1 MAAITAVQK
10 NCENR
15 KIPNPSLIGIAQ
27 VFSPQIRRKLEF
39 SSIIPYNDSTVS
51 LCATKAAVWV
61 YSHAAFIF
69 LFHTSEADC
78 MFYSDKPISSNNE
91 DKLNRKGFAKLLAH
105 TLVHLDSK
113 DTFTVGLFGKWGCGK
128 TSLVN
133 MTLAE
138 IENIQAK
145 NETDEQ
151 IIVVHFEPWNFT
163 DTNQLLTQFFVR
175 LANEFQKKG
184 NKNLTKIGKAL
195 ENYSDAF
202 GLLELIPGV
211 GAPIASASKWGL
223 SRLGQKMQKGLDER
237 DILKQ
242 KEQVIQLLKAQSNR
256 ILVILDDIDRL
267 SNEQIRYVFQLI
279 TSVARFPNT
288 TYLLVFD
295 KEIVVEALKG
305 VQSGNGQDYL
315 EKVIQMPIQIPNI
328 QRSDLR
334 NALFERLDEIIADF
348 KELGYNQKHWQQ
360 LLASCVDPFVTHLR
374 DINRLCNAL
383 RFKLTSISSEI
394 DFADMI
400 ALSVLEIHHPL
411 IYEWVKN
418 NKSILTGENDYS
430 NLGVNRAQKEWLA
443 HYTETLS
450 KLVLLERP
458 DVSVETETKLVVKF
472 LADLFPHFG
481 HRVGMT
487 YEVYD
492 MAQFNRNNQIAHP
505 DRFDRY
511 FQLDMDS
518 IAYKTVDVRNV
529 IYNLDEGEI
538 IDFLLKQEENGTSY
552 ELLEDIRARITE
564 LSGNRAKII
573 ISALFK
579 SMKSLN
585 KTVRK
590 SWLSMS
596 TGVYAEHM
604 MLDLIERIPTKER
617 VPFIST
623 LISCSDMDA
632 LQSIATVINMLEL
645 GYGRLAAE
653 GQERNYKKVI
663 TLDELITVETMFVDR
678 VKEVLKTSSLFDFSE
693 WRMVYHLL
701 DSFDPEYTKSYL
713 DSALIQ
719 DENVL
724 WFLGHFVNVW
734 TGTGKEYEIQKGY
747 TDYFSTERV
756 LNAIESCRKNG
767 TFFRFPEE
775 LQHKCAAFS
784 LAHSGSPDYGGGAYQ
799 DDTEKLIASWKS

>member
-1 MAAITAVQK
+1 
-10 NCENR
+10 
-15 KIPNPSLIGIAQ
+15 
-27 VFSPQIRRKLEF
+27 
-39 SSIIPYNDSTVS
+39 
-51 LCATKAAVWV
+51 
-61 YSHAAFIF
+61 
-69 LFHTSEADC
+69 

-237 DILKQ
+237 DVLKQ

-348 KELGYNQKHWQQ
+348 KELGYNQKH
-360 LLASCVDPFVTHLR
+360 
-374 DINRLCNAL
+374 
-383 RFKLTSISSEI
+383 
-394 DFADMI
+394 
-400 ALSVLEIHHPL
+400 
-411 IYEWVKN
+411 Y
-418 NKSILTGENDYS
+418 
-430 NLGVNRAQKEWLA
+430 
-443 HYTETLS
+443 
-450 KLVLLERP
+450 
-458 DVSVETETKLVVKF
+458 
-472 LADLFPHFG
+472 
-481 HRVGMT
+481 
-487 YEVYD
+487 
-492 MAQFNRNNQIAHP
+492 
-505 DRFDRY
+505 
-511 FQLDMDS
+511 
-518 IAYKTVDVRNV
+518 V
-529 IYNLDEGEI
+529 II
-538 IDFLLKQEENGTSY
+538 
-552 ELLEDIRARITE
+552 
-564 LSGNRAKII
+564 
-573 ISALFK
+573 
-579 SMKSLN
+579 
-585 KTVRK
+585 
-590 SWLSMS
+590 
-596 TGVYAEHM
+596 
-604 MLDLIERIPTKER
+604 
-617 VPFIST
+617 
-623 LISCSDMDA
+623 
-632 LQSIATVINMLEL
+632 
-645 GYGRLAAE
+645 
-653 GQERNYKKVI
+653 
-663 TLDELITVETMFVDR
+663 
-678 VKEVLKTSSLFDFSE
+678 
-693 WRMVYHLL
+693 MV
-701 DSFDPEYTKSYL
+701 
-713 DSALIQ
+713 
-719 DENVL
+719 
-724 WFLGHFVNVW
+724 
-734 TGTGKEYEIQKGY
+734 
-747 TDYFSTERV
+747 
-756 LNAIESCRKNG
+756 
-767 TFFRFPEE
+767 
-775 LQHKCAAFS
+775 
-784 LAHSGSPDYGGGAYQ
+784 
-799 DDTEKLIASWKS
+799 

>member
-1 MAAITAVQK
+1 
-10 NCENR
+10 
-15 KIPNPSLIGIAQ
+15 
-27 VFSPQIRRKLEF
+27 
-39 SSIIPYNDSTVS
+39 
-51 LCATKAAVWV
+51 
-61 YSHAAFIF
+61 
-69 LFHTSEADC
+69 

-237 DILKQ
+237 DVLKQ

-334 NALFERLDEIIADF
+334 NALFERLDEIIADGQHF
-348 KELGYNQKHWQQ
+348 H
-360 LLASCVDPFVTHLR
+360 TR
-374 DINRLCNAL
+374 
-383 RFKLTSISSEI
+383 TS
-394 DFADMI
+394 
-400 ALSVLEIHHPL
+400 
-411 IYEWVKN
+411 
-418 NKSILTGENDYS
+418 
-430 NLGVNRAQKEWLA
+430 
-443 HYTETLS
+443 
-450 KLVLLERP
+450 
-458 DVSVETETKLVVKF
+458 
-472 LADLFPHFG
+472 
-481 HRVGMT
+481 
-487 YEVYD
+487 
-492 MAQFNRNNQIAHP
+492 
-505 DRFDRY
+505 
-511 FQLDMDS
+511 
-518 IAYKTVDVRNV
+518 
-529 IYNLDEGEI
+529 
-538 IDFLLKQEENGTSY
+538 
-552 ELLEDIRARITE
+552 
-564 LSGNRAKII
+564 
-573 ISALFK
+573 
-579 SMKSLN
+579 
-585 KTVRK
+585 
-590 SWLSMS
+590 
-596 TGVYAEHM
+596 
-604 MLDLIERIPTKER
+604 
-617 VPFIST
+617 
-623 LISCSDMDA
+623 
-632 LQSIATVINMLEL
+632 
-645 GYGRLAAE
+645 
-653 GQERNYKKVI
+653 
-663 TLDELITVETMFVDR
+663 
-678 VKEVLKTSSLFDFSE
+678 
-693 WRMVYHLL
+693 
-701 DSFDPEYTKSYL
+701 
-713 DSALIQ
+713 
-719 DENVL
+719 
-724 WFLGHFVNVW
+724 
-734 TGTGKEYEIQKGY
+734 
-747 TDYFSTERV
+747 
-756 LNAIESCRKNG
+756 
-767 TFFRFPEE
+767 
-775 LQHKCAAFS
+775 
-784 LAHSGSPDYGGGAYQ
+784 
-799 DDTEKLIASWKS
+799 

>member
-175 LANEFQKKG
+175 LANEFQKKS

-237 DILKQ
+237 DVLKQ

-360 LLASCVDPFVTHLR
+360 LFGSCVDPFVTHLR

-411 IYEWVKN
+411 IYE
-418 NKSILTGENDYS
+418 
-430 NLGVNRAQKEWLA
+430 
-443 HYTETLS
+443 
-450 KLVLLERP
+450 
-458 DVSVETETKLVVKF
+458 
-472 LADLFPHFG
+472 
-481 HRVGMT
+481 
-487 YEVYD
+487 
-492 MAQFNRNNQIAHP
+492 
-505 DRFDRY
+505 
-511 FQLDMDS
+511 
-518 IAYKTVDVRNV
+518 
-529 IYNLDEGEI
+529 
-538 IDFLLKQEENGTSY
+538 
-552 ELLEDIRARITE
+552 
-564 LSGNRAKII
+564 
-573 ISALFK
+573 
-579 SMKSLN
+579 
-585 KTVRK
+585 
-590 SWLSMS
+590 
-596 TGVYAEHM
+596 YAWN
-604 MLDLIERIPTKER
+604 
-617 VPFIST
+617 S
-623 LISCSDMDA
+623 LISSSYDEHGS
-632 LQSIATVINMLEL
+632 L
-645 GYGRLAAE
+645 
-653 GQERNYKKVI
+653 KVSAI
-663 TLDELITVETMFVDR
+663 FY
-678 VKEVLKTSSLFDFSE
+678 SSN
-693 WRMVYHLL
+693 
-701 DSFDPEYTKSYL
+701 SF
-713 DSALIQ
+713 I
-719 DENVL
+719 
-724 WFLGHFVNVW
+724 
-734 TGTGKEYEIQKGY
+734 
-747 TDYFSTERV
+747 
-756 LNAIESCRKNG
+756 
-767 TFFRFPEE
+767 
-775 LQHKCAAFS
+775 
-784 LAHSGSPDYGGGAYQ
+784 
-799 DDTEKLIASWKS
+799 

>member
-1 MAAITAVQK
+1 
-10 NCENR
+10 
-15 KIPNPSLIGIAQ
+15 
-27 VFSPQIRRKLEF
+27 
-39 SSIIPYNDSTVS
+39 
-51 LCATKAAVWV
+51 
-61 YSHAAFIF
+61 
-69 LFHTSEADC
+69 

-237 DILKQ
+237 DVLKQ

-360 LLASCVDPFVTHLR
+360 LFGSYVDPFVTHLR

-400 ALSVLEIHHPL
+400 ALSVLEIHHPS
-411 IYEWVKN
+411 IYE
-418 NKSILTGENDYS
+418 
-430 NLGVNRAQKEWLA
+430 
-443 HYTETLS
+443 
-450 KLVLLERP
+450 
-458 DVSVETETKLVVKF
+458 
-472 LADLFPHFG
+472 
-481 HRVGMT
+481 
-487 YEVYD
+487 
-492 MAQFNRNNQIAHP
+492 
-505 DRFDRY
+505 
-511 FQLDMDS
+511 
-518 IAYKTVDVRNV
+518 
-529 IYNLDEGEI
+529 
-538 IDFLLKQEENGTSY
+538 
-552 ELLEDIRARITE
+552 
-564 LSGNRAKII
+564 
-573 ISALFK
+573 
-579 SMKSLN
+579 
-585 KTVRK
+585 
-590 SWLSMS
+590 
-596 TGVYAEHM
+596 
-604 MLDLIERIPTKER
+604 
-617 VPFIST
+617 
-623 LISCSDMDA
+623 
-632 LQSIATVINMLEL
+632 
-645 GYGRLAAE
+645 
-653 GQERNYKKVI
+653 
-663 TLDELITVETMFVDR
+663 
-678 VKEVLKTSSLFDFSE
+678 
-693 WRMVYHLL
+693 
-701 DSFDPEYTKSYL
+701 
-713 DSALIQ
+713 
-719 DENVL
+719 
-724 WFLGHFVNVW
+724 
-734 TGTGKEYEIQKGY
+734 
-747 TDYFSTERV
+747 
-756 LNAIESCRKNG
+756 
-767 TFFRFPEE
+767 
-775 LQHKCAAFS
+775 
-784 LAHSGSPDYGGGAYQ
+784 
-799 DDTEKLIASWKS
+799 

>member
-1 MAAITAVQK
+1 
-10 NCENR
+10 
-15 KIPNPSLIGIAQ
+15 
-27 VFSPQIRRKLEF
+27 
-39 SSIIPYNDSTVS
+39 
-51 LCATKAAVWV
+51 
-61 YSHAAFIF
+61 
-69 LFHTSEADC
+69 

-237 DILKQ
+237 DVLKQ

-360 LLASCVDPFVTHLR
+360 LFGSCVDPFVTHLR

-400 ALSVLEIHHPL
+400 ALSVLEIHHPS

-472 LADLFPHFG
+472 FG
-481 HRVGMT
+481 
-487 YEVYD
+487 
-492 MAQFNRNNQIAHP
+492 
-505 DRFDRY
+505 RF
-511 FQLDMDS
+511 
-518 IAYKTVDVRNV
+518 
-529 IYNLDEGEI
+529 
-538 IDFLLKQEENGTSY
+538 
-552 ELLEDIRARITE
+552 
-564 LSGNRAKII
+564 
-573 ISALFK
+573 
-579 SMKSLN
+579 
-585 KTVRK
+585 
-590 SWLSMS
+590 
-596 TGVYAEHM
+596 
-604 MLDLIERIPTKER
+604 
-617 VPFIST
+617 VP
-623 LISCSDMDA
+623 
-632 LQSIATVINMLEL
+632 
-645 GYGRLAAE
+645 
-653 GQERNYKKVI
+653 
-663 TLDELITVETMFVDR
+663 
-678 VKEVLKTSSLFDFSE
+678 
-693 WRMVYHLL
+693 
-701 DSFDPEYTKSYL
+701 
-713 DSALIQ
+713 
-719 DENVL
+719 
-724 WFLGHFVNVW
+724 
-734 TGTGKEYEIQKGY
+734 
-747 TDYFSTERV
+747 
-756 LNAIESCRKNG
+756 
-767 TFFRFPEE
+767 
-775 LQHKCAAFS
+775 AFW
-784 LAHSGSPDYGGGAYQ
+784 A
-799 DDTEKLIASWKS
+799 

>member
-1 MAAITAVQK
+1 
-10 NCENR
+10 
-15 KIPNPSLIGIAQ
+15 
-27 VFSPQIRRKLEF
+27 
-39 SSIIPYNDSTVS
+39 
-51 LCATKAAVWV
+51 
-61 YSHAAFIF
+61 
-69 LFHTSEADC
+69 

-175 LANEFQKKG
+175 LANEFQKKS

-237 DILKQ
+237 DVLKQ

-360 LLASCVDPFVTHLR
+360 LFGSCVDPFVTHLR

-400 ALSVLEIHHPL
+400 ALSVLEIHHPS

-784 LAHSGSPDYGGGAYQ
+784 LAHSGSPDYSGGAYQ

>member
-1 MAAITAVQK
+1 
-10 NCENR
+10 
-15 KIPNPSLIGIAQ
+15 
-27 VFSPQIRRKLEF
+27 
-39 SSIIPYNDSTVS
+39 
-51 LCATKAAVWV
+51 
-61 YSHAAFIF
+61 
-69 LFHTSEADC
+69 
-78 MFYSDKPISSNNE
+78 MFYSDKPISTNSE
-91 DKLNRKGFAKLLAH
+91 DKLNRNGFAKLLAN

-113 DTFTVGLFGKWGCGK
+113 DTFTVGLFGKWGSGK

-138 IENIQAK
+138 IENIQAEYEPEK
-145 NETDEQ
+145 R

-175 LANEFQKKG
+175 LANEFQTKG
-184 NKNLTKIGKAL
+184 DKNLTKIGKAL

-202 GLLELIPGV
+202 NLLELIPGV

-223 SRLGQKMQKGLDER
+223 SHLGRKIQKGLDER
-237 DILKQ
+237 DVLKQ
-242 KEQVIQLLKAQSNR
+242 KEQVIQLLKSQSNR

-295 KEIVVEALKG
+295 KEIVVEALKDI
-305 VQSGNGQDYL
+305 QSGNGQDYL
-315 EKVIQMPIQIPNI
+315 EKVIQMPIQIPDI
-328 QRSDLR
+328 QRSNLR
-334 NALFERLDEIIADF
+334 NTLFERLDEIMVDF

-360 LLASCVDPFVTHLR
+360 LFSSCVDPFVTHLR

-383 RFKLTSISSEI
+383 RFKLTGISSEI
-394 DFADMI
+394 DFTDMI

-430 NLGVNRAQKEWLA
+430 NLGIKKSQKEWLA
-443 HYTETLS
+443 HYTESFS

-458 DVSVETETKLVVKF
+458 DASVEAETKLVAKF

-481 HRVGMT
+481 HRIGMT

-492 MAQFNRNNQIAHP
+492 MAQFSRNNQIAHP
-505 DRFDRY
+505 GKFDRY

-518 IAYKTVDVRNV
+518 IAYRTADVKNV
-529 IYNLDEGEI
+529 IYNFNEGEI
-538 IDFLLKQEENGTSY
+538 IDFLLKQEENGVSY
-552 ELLEDIRARITE
+552 ELLEDIRARISE
-564 LSGNRAKII
+564 LSGDRAKII
-573 ISALFK
+573 VSALFK
-579 SMKSLN
+579 SMKGLN
-585 KTVRK
+585 NTVRK

-596 TGVYAEHM
+596 TGAYAEHM
-604 MLDLIERIPTKER
+604 MLDLMEQVPADER
-617 VPFIST
+617 VSFISE

-632 LQSIATVINMLEL
+632 LQSIANVINMLEL

-663 TLDELITVETMFVDR
+663 TLGELVVVETMFANQ
-678 VKEVLKTSSLFDFSE
+678 VKEILKVNSLFDFSE

-701 DSFDPEYTKSYL
+701 DSFDSEYTKSYL
-713 DSALIQ
+713 ENALIQ

-724 WFLGHFVNVW
+724 WFFGRFVNVW
-734 TGTGKEYEIQKGY
+734 TGAGKEYEIQKGY

-756 LNAIESCRKNG
+756 LDSIESCRKNG
-767 TFFRFPEE
+767 AFFRFPEE
-775 LQHKCAAFS
+775 LQHKCAAFF
-784 LAHSGSPDYGGGAYQ
+784 LANSGNPEFSGGAYQ
-799 DDTEKLIASWKS
+799 TDTEKLIAAWKEQ